1 MMIVQRLKKDVS
13 TDIEL
18 AIKYYSILSAIN
30 NLHLTER
37 EIQLI
42 SFTAIKGNI
51 TYANV
56 REEFCKTYNSTS
68 PSINNIIS
76 KLKKIGIFIK
86 ENGKV
91 KVNPVIV
98 IDFKKDLTLDIL
110 GPVGDVV
117 SEWII
122 KGAYVKEANFG
133 EYDWSNEAYIS
144 ISLTV
149 AMDYCILNY

>member
-1 MMIVQRLKKDVS
+1 MEPTKIIVQKLKKDVS
-13 TDIEL
+13 TDIAL
-18 AIKYYSILSAIN
+18 AEKYYSILSAIN

-76 KLKKIGIFIK
+76 KLKKVGIFIK

-91 KVNPVIV
+91 KVNPIIV
-98 IDFKKDLTLDIL
+98 IDFTKDLTLDIKL
-110 GPVGDVV
+110 VHGKTINNDSEGVDHKEDV
-117 SEWII
+117 
-122 KGAYVKEANFG
+122 
-133 EYDWSNEAYIS
+133 D
-144 ISLTV
+144 
-149 AMDYCILNY
+149 

>member
-1 MMIVQRLKKDVS
+1 MEPTKIVVQRLKKEVDS
-13 TDIEL
+13 DMEL
-18 AIKYYSILSAIN
+18 AMLYYSILSAIN
-30 NLHLTER
+30 SLNLTER
-37 EIQLI
+37 ELQLI

-98 IDFKKDLTLDIL
+98 IDFKKELTLEIKL
-110 GPVGDVV
+110 VHGETNVNV
-117 SEWII
+117 SE
-122 KGAYVKEANFG
+122 G
-133 EYDWSNEAYIS
+133 
-144 ISLTV
+144 
-149 AMDYCILNY
+149 MDNQENVHQHGDIREDN

>member
-1 MMIVQRLKKDVS
+1 M
-13 TDIEL
+13 
-18 AIKYYSILSAIN
+18 N

-68 PSINNIIS
+68 PTINNIIS
-76 KLKKIGIFIK
+76 KLKKIGIFVK

-91 KVNPVIV
+91 KINPVIV
-98 IDFKKDLTLDIL
+98 IDFKKDLTLDIKL
-110 GPVGDVV
+110 VHGETNINV
-117 SEWII
+117 SE
-122 KGAYVKEANFG
+122 GVDHQE
-133 EYDWSNEAYIS
+133 D
-144 ISLTV
+144 V
-149 AMDYCILNY
+149 H

>member
-1 MMIVQRLKKDVS
+1 MIVQRLKKIVD

-18 AIKYYSILSAIN
+18 AMTYYSILSAIN

-76 KLKKIGIFIK
+76 KLKKVGIFIK

-91 KVNPVIV
+91 KVNPIIT
-98 IDFKKDLTLDIL
+98 IDFTKDLTLDIKL
-110 GPVGDVV
+110 LHGEATINDSEGVDNKEDVHQHGDIR
-117 SEWII
+117 ED
-122 KGAYVKEANFG
+122 N
-133 EYDWSNEAYIS
+133 
-144 ISLTV
+144 
-149 AMDYCILNY
+149 

>member
-1 MMIVQRLKKDVS
+1 MIVQRLKKDVS

-18 AIKYYSILSAIN
+18 AIKYYSILSAVN

-56 REEFCKTYNSTS
+56 REEFCRTYNSTS

-76 KLKKIGIFIK
+76 KLKKIDIFIK

-91 KVNPVIV
+91 KVNPIIS
-98 IDFKKDLTLDIL
+98 IDFTKDLTLEIKL
-110 GPVGDVV
+110 LHEETINNV
-117 SEWII
+117 SE
-122 KGAYVKEANFG
+122 GVDHQEDG
-133 EYDWSNEAYIS
+133 R
-144 ISLTV
+144 
-149 AMDYCILNY
+149 

>member
-1 MMIVQRLKKDVS
+1 MEPTKIIVQRLKKDVK
-13 TDIEL
+13 TNTEL
-18 AIKYYSILSAIN
+18 AEKYYSILSAIN

-56 REEFCKTYNSTS
+56 REEFCKTYNTTS
-68 PSINNIIS
+68 PTINNIIS
-76 KLKKIGIFIK
+76 KLKKIGIFVK

-98 IDFKKDLTLDIL
+98 IDFSKDLTLDIKL
-110 GPVGDVV
+110 VHGETNINV
-117 SEWII
+117 SE
-122 KGAYVKEANFG
+122 G
-133 EYDWSNEAYIS
+133 
-144 ISLTV
+144 
-149 AMDYCILNY
+149 MDHQEDGH